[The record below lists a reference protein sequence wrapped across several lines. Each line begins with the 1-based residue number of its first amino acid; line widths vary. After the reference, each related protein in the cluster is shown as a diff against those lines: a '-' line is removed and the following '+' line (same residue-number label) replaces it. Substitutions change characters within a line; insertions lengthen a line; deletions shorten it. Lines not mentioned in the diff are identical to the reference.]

1 MENYSYDVLD
11 IDKHLCFHI
20 YATSREIIKI
30 YRPYLEPLDLTYTQY
45 ITMMVLWKEKQ
56 LNVKELGIKL
66 FLDSGTLTPVLKSLE
81 AKGFVT
87 RHRSTKDERV
97 LIVELTEKG
106 EELKK
111 EAVKIPYSLAKQVNL
126 TREEKDELIKLLSKA
141 LEPYRKEK

>member
-30 YRPYLEPLDLTYTQY
+30 YRPYLDPLGLTDTQY

-111 EAVKIPYSLAKQVNL
+111 EAVKIPYTLVKQVNL

-141 LEPYRKEK
+141 LDPFRKEK

>member
-66 FLDSGTLTPVLKSLE
+66 FLDSGT
-81 AKGFVT
+81 
-87 RHRSTKDERV
+87 
-97 LIVELTEKG
+97 
-106 EELKK
+106 
-111 EAVKIPYSLAKQVNL
+111 
-126 TREEKDELIKLLSKA
+126 
-141 LEPYRKEK
+141 